1 MNPAYTNG
9 TDRWLT
15 PPDLLAKLGEFDLD
29 PCCEPWMPWR
39 TAKRMLSLAPHGERL
54 GKDGKI
60 EVASIVPGDPRF
72 TDQFVASEVVRDGL
86 FEEWHGRVFMNHP
99 YSTGLH
105 WAEKMVV
112 HRNGIALTA
121 AKSMDTEWAQLLL
134 SQCDALLLMSGRL
147 LFHYVDGTRS
157 TGKWLPNALWAFGE
171 DNGLLLRELWR
182 TGEIPGMCLRQYL

>member
-15 PPDLLAKLGEFDLD
+15 PPDLLVKLGEFDFD

-39 TAKRMLSLAPHGERL
+39 TAKRMLSLAPHSERL
-54 GKDGKI
+54 GKDGKV
-60 EVASIVPGDPRF
+60 EVASIVPGSPGF
-72 TDQFVASEVVRDGL
+72 TEAFVPTEIVADGL
-86 FEEWHGRVFMNHP
+86 LESWEGRVFLNHP
-99 YSTGLH
+99 YSSGLR

-112 HRNGIALTA
+112 HGNGIALTA
-121 AKSMDTEWAQLLL
+121 AKSMDTEWSQLML

-147 LFHYVDGTRS
+147 LFHYVDGTKS

-171 DNGLLLRELWR
+171 ENGLLLRELWR